1 MLYTLVDPEPG
12 YEVAYNRW
20 YERDHFYGGCMTG
33 PWCFAGSRWVATREL
48 KDLRFPAEGNS
59 ISDPVDRGSY
69 VAIYWVEDGHHDDH
83 FAWGADQVVKLY
95 TEGRGFQERRHA
107 HTVLY
112 RHRSNRY
119 RDKDPVPV
127 DLALDHHYA
136 GIASVVVEPTGGAE
150 PVDLD
155 AWLDNE
161 GLPPLFTDGPVASC
175 AQWTAVPRDGMT
187 SNAPMDLGSSPPG
200 LDTTMQV
207 FFLEEDPRPAGAG
220 SWTMRSAWR
229 PQGWAGLPRRHRSSA
244 PRSEPT
250 ATLTSSGSRW
260 VARCRQS
267 QRGSDPGQGLH
278 HGGEFHHG
286 VLVEADVGQA
296 PTFPPGQQ
304 GFHALPCRTDQNVRG
319 GQGRFGV

>member
-1 MLYTLVDPEPG
+1 MAPSDDLNPGHLVRAGSMLYTLVDPEPG
-12 YEVAYNRW
+12 HEVAYNRW

-83 FAWGADQVVKLY
+83 FAWGADQVVRLY
-95 TEGRGFQERRHA
+95 TAGRGFQERRHA

-136 GIASVVVEPTGGAE
+136 GIVSVVVEPTGGAD

-155 AWLDNE
+155 VWLDNE
-161 GLPPLFTDGPVASC
+161 GLSPLFTDGPVASC
-175 AQWTAVPRDGMT
+175 AQWTAVPRDAMT
-187 SNAPMDLGSSPPG
+187 SNAPMDLGSPPPG
-200 LDTTMQV
+200 PDATMQV
-207 FFLEEDPRPAGAG
+207 FFLEGGPQACWDRFVDYAARLEASGVGRV
-220 SWTMRSAWR
+220 TSA
-229 PQGWAGLPRRHRSSA
+229 A
-244 PRSEPT
+244 PFLRTE
-250 ATLTSSGSRW
+250 
-260 VARCRQS
+260 
-267 QRGSDPGQGLH
+267 
-278 HGGEFHHG
+278 
-286 VLVEADVGQA
+286 VG
-296 PTFPPGQQ
+296 
-304 GFHALPCRTDQNVRG
+304 TDRYVDELW
-319 GQGRFGV
+319 